1 MKGRKGG
8 RMMNDAP
15 RETPRQPNNC
25 WTARHVAYAR
35 TAWQRTDYT
44 LDEVGVMCDVQA
56 QTVAK
61 WLNVRLDGTPL
72 STPPRNGPNGIGF
85 VKFAHALGVTPDE
98 LMHANLTDFAP
109 SHRRTSHLS
118 IDAPLTMGAGVGSD
132 TSGLLAMEG
141 WLQRLVAAAVREGV
155 RAATAQAPAS
165 HDDGEDR
172 SEE

>member
-72 STPPRNGPNGIGF
+72 STPPRP
-85 VKFAHALGVTPDE
+85 A
-98 LMHANLTDFAP
+98 AP
-109 SHRRTSHLS
+109 STPTTPTPAWCSR
-118 IDAPLTMGAGVGSD
+118 
-132 TSGLLAMEG
+132 SG
-141 WLQRLVAAAVREGV
+141 
-155 RAATAQAPAS
+155 RA
-165 HDDGEDR
+165 
-172 SEE
+172 